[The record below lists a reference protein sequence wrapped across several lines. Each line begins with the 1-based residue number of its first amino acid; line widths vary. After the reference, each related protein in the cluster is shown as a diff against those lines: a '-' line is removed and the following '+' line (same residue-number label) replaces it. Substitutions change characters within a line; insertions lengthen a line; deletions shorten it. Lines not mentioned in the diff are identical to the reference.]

1 VLKDRFFN
9 LCHKYR
15 SDNNIVNP
23 LYKDLL
29 LNYTSKDR
37 HYHNLEH
44 IKSIFK
50 ALDGIE
56 LSDAL
61 EFAIFYH
68 DIIYDVKSNKN
79 EELSALFCKNALR
92 KLDVPCGIIVKAIK
106 IILDTKKH
114 IPTINDSKYM
124 IDADL
129 FTFANDYSE
138 YMTTAD
144 KIRKEYLI
152 YSDKVYINSRIE
164 FLKSLLN
171 REKIY
176 LTKEFKKYEKKA
188 RKNIYLE
195 IQELEFKKNKTNL

>member
-9 LCHKYR
+9 LCHRYC

-44 IKSIFK
+44 IRSIFK

-68 DIIYDVKSNKN
+68 DIIYDVESNKN

-92 KLDVPCGIIVKAIK
+92 KLDVSYHIIVKSIK

-114 IPTINDSKYM
+114 IATTTDSKYM

-129 FTFANDYSE
+129 FVFANDYSE
-138 YMTTAD
+138 YRLTAD

-152 YSDKVYINSRIE
+152 YSDKVYINGRIE

-176 LTKEFKKYEKKA
+176 LTKEFKKYENKA

>member
-1 VLKDRFFN
+1 MLKDRFFN
-9 LCHKYR
+9 LCHRYC

-44 IKSIFK
+44 IRSIFK

-68 DIIYDVKSNKN
+68 DIIYDVESNKN

-92 KLDVPCGIIVKAIK
+92 KLDVSNDIISKAIK
-106 IILDTKKH
+106 IILDTKRH
-114 IPTINDSKYM
+114 IPSINDSKYM
-124 IDADL
+124 IDADIFYFSFEKDKYL
-129 FTFANDYSE
+129 ETTKLIRQE
-138 YMTTAD
+138 YKIYDD
-144 KIRKEYLI
+144 KTYTKGR
-152 YSDKVYINSRIE
+152 VE
-164 FLKSLLN
+164 FLKSLLSK
-171 REKIY
+171 EVIY
-176 LTKEFKKYEKKA
+176 YTKEFRKYEKKA
-188 RKNIYLE
+188 RENMKFEIEYL
-195 IQELEFKKNKTNL
+195 LNS